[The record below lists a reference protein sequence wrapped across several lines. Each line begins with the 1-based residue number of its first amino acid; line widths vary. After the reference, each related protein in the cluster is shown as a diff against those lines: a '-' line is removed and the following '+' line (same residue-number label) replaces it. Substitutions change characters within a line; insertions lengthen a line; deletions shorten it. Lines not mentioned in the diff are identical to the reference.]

1 MKTLWVGLTV
11 VGTSALLALGVACSG
26 EEFVTGPGGS
36 GTGAT
41 GLGGGSGG
49 TNFGGGG
56 SGGSCADA
64 DLDGVTDCAGD
75 CDDTTPAV
83 SPNAPEICGDG
94 IDNDCDLSADPSA
107 TCLDIG
113 TYVSALA
120 GDDNNPGTQAEPV
133 LTIAVGIAKAVQ
145 LGKTQPVFVAEGS
158 YAEDVTLTEGV
169 SLLGGYSCASLG
181 SCTWQRDPAAYA
193 AIIENQDGDGV
204 YAGHQ
209 ITRATMV
216 EGFTIN
222 ALGGN
227 PGSAQYS
234 ALFLQGSPV
243 IRANLVN
250 GAAVTGCGWPCG
262 SRAIT
267 VTGPQ
272 NDPSGALIE
281 RNIVNGGDSTTD
293 SFAILVDNAALA
305 TIDRNEVNG
314 GTAAWTRGIGVSAS
328 AGLTVITRNAIS
340 AGPCLG
346 DSTTFG
352 IYVAQGQSPI
362 IDANWINTDP
372 AKVGSCLG
380 FTGNWWTGGIESE
393 GSTAVITNN
402 VVLGVPSPR
411 STAVLLADCEGA
423 CQIGQAIVNSNT
435 LAGGGALSNNSLSAA
450 IVFKT
455 WKAGQNVVVGR
466 VRNNVLVG
474 GSGFTSF
481 GGYEDVG
488 VAGSSSRPQFFQNND
503 LFDAT
508 ALYYL
513 WNGATA
519 SSLATLAAVNTT
531 VNGASGNVDFDP
543 ALDATGHLT
552 SGSPCI
558 DAGTL
563 TGGETP
569 ATDIDGDPR
578 PAGALPDIG
587 ADEAG

>member
-1 MKTLWVGLTV
+1 MKTLWVGLTA
-11 VGTSALLALGVACSG
+11 VGASGLMALGLACSG

-36 GTGAT
+36 GTGAA

-49 TNFGGGG
+49 TEAGGGG

-94 IDNDCDLSADPSA
+94 IDNDCDLSADPST

-113 TYVSALA
+113 TYVAALA
-120 GDDNNPGTQAEPV
+120 GDDNNPGTQTQPV
-133 LTIAVGIAKAVQ
+133 LTIAAGIAKAVQ
-145 LGKTQPVFVAEGS
+145 LGMTQPVFVAEGT
-158 YAEDVTLTEGV
+158 YPEDVTLTEGV
-169 SLLGGYSCASLG
+169 SLLGGHSCASLG
-181 SCTWQRDPAAYA
+181 SCTWQRDPAAYVSV
-193 AIIENQDGDGV
+193 IQNQDGDGV

-209 ITRATMV
+209 ITRATTV

-222 ALGGN
+222 AIGGN
-227 PGSAQYS
+227 PGSTQYT
-234 ALFLQGSPV
+234 ALYLQGSPV

-281 RNIVNGGDSTTD
+281 RNIVKGGDSSTD
-293 SFAILVDNAALA
+293 SVAIVVDNGARA
-305 TIDRNEVNG
+305 TIDRNEVTG

-328 AGLTVITRNAIS
+328 AGPTVITRNAIH

-380 FTGNWWTGGIESE
+380 YTGNWWTGGIESE

-402 VVLGVPSPR
+402 VVLGVPSRR

-423 CQIGQAIVNSNT
+423 CQIGQAIVSSNT
-435 LAGGGALSNNSLSAA
+435 LAGGGALANGSASAA

-474 GSGFTSF
+474 GDGQNSF
-481 GGYEDVG
+481 AGYEDVG
-488 VAGSSSRPQFFQNND
+488 VSGSSCQPQFFENND
-503 LFDAT
+503 LFDAA

-513 WNGATA
+513 WNGTVG
-519 SSLATLAAVNTT
+519 SLLTSIGNVNGS
-531 VNGASGNVDFDP
+531 VNGAAGNLNVDP

-552 SGSPCI
+552 PGSPCI
-558 DAGTL
+558 DAGVL
-563 TGGETP
+563 TPGETP
-569 ATDIDGDPR
+569 TTDVDGDAR
-578 PAGALPDIG
+578 PAGAGPDIG